1 MINFLL
7 STTLFEKQQKK
18 RQTKKKANKKKAPQT
33 FFRKILAITGNSK
46 FAEFSTALFKNQ
58 EQFLQSI

>member
-18 RQTKKKANKKKAPQT
+18 GKQKKKQTKKKPHKH
-33 FFRKILAITGNSK
+33 FSEK
-46 FAEFSTALFKNQ
+46 F
-58 EQFLQSI
+58 